1 VIGADVSAVIVT
13 WNPGASLGTCVDHL
27 RRSARVAATRVQ
39 IVIVDNG
46 STDGAVDE
54 LRLEPADVVIRNG
67 VNAGYGVAAA
77 QGIARANAPW
87 TLLLNTDCRIEE
99 EFLPALQAAAEAAG
113 DDVATLVPDMRFA
126 SAPSVI
132 NCRGVAVDAAGVP
145 HEIDA
150 GVPAEQAPVREDV
163 FGGSSGCC
171 LLRVD
176 AVRAVGGPE
185 PVFFAYLEDVDL
197 AWRLRRARYRAV
209 FVPGALALHEGSAS
223 TREGSALKTYLVA
236 RNRRVLFRL
245 DGPHAL
251 GARLGRLPV
260 EAGHLAV
267 SLSTGSGL
275 AALRGRLAAL
285 RLRRYA
291 NFVRRSRTAS
301 AYGSAVEPRLPPR
314 ATLSGTLARKRALRR
329 HLNR

>member
-1 VIGADVSAVIVT
+1 VDVSAVIVT
-13 WNPGASLGTCVDHL
+13 WNPGASLAACVDHL

-39 IVIVDNG
+39 VVIVDNG
-46 STDGAVDE
+46 STDGAVEE
-54 LRLEPADVVIRNG
+54 LHLEPVDVVIRNG

-77 QGIARANAPW
+77 QGIARADAPW
-87 TLLLNTDCRIEE
+87 ALLLNPDCRVEE
-99 EFLPALQAAAEAAG
+99 GFFPALQTAAAAAG

-132 NCRGVAVDAAGVP
+132 NCRGIAVDAAGVP
-145 HEIDA
+145 HELDA
-150 GVPAEQAPVREDV
+150 GFPAEQAPTRDEV

-171 LLRVD
+171 LLRVE

-197 AWRLRRARYRAV
+197 AWSLRRAGYRAA

-245 DGPHAL
+245 DGPHTL
-251 GARLGRLPV
+251 RARLERLPV

-267 SLSTGSGL
+267 SLLSGSGL
-275 AALRGRLAAL
+275 AAPRGRLAAL

-291 NFVRRSRTAS
+291 NFVRRARGVADVAAAEPPLAPRTS
-301 AYGSAVEPRLPPR
+301 LS
-314 ATLSGTLARKRALRR
+314 ATLERKRSLRR
-329 HLNR
+329 HLSR